1 MGKEKESKGYI
12 GVQKYRV
19 ECNRGSKYFK
29 NDDKASA
36 YFDYMTAC
44 GFDTELWL
52 VRHFYDEHACQRRA
66 NSLGK
71 RDRRLTPNVTRRSK
85 KARLCFGVNFVKAA
99 AYARTN

>member
-52 VRHFYDEHACQRRA
+52 VRHFYDEHGT
-66 NSLGK
+66 L
-71 RDRRLTPNVTRRSK
+71 
-85 KARLCFGVNFVKAA
+85 VKGEQLLLEREIAD
-99 AYARTN
+99 

>member
-52 VRHFYDEHACQRRA
+52 VRHFYDEHGTLVEGEQILLEREIA
-66 NSLGK
+66 
-71 RDRRLTPNVTRRSK
+71 D
-85 KARLCFGVNFVKAA
+85 
-99 AYARTN
+99 

>member
-52 VRHFYDEHACQRRA
+52 VRHFYDEH
-66 NSLGK
+66 G
-71 RDRRLTPNVTRRSK
+71 TP
-85 KARLCFGVNFVKAA
+85 VKGEQILLEREIAD
-99 AYARTN
+99 

>member
-36 YFDYMTAC
+36 YFDYMTA
-44 GFDTELWL
+44 FKVTL
-52 VRHFYDEHACQRRA
+52 FYI
-66 NSLGK
+66 N
-71 RDRRLTPNVTRRSK
+71 RLK
-85 KARLCFGVNFVKAA
+85 KTF
-99 AYARTN
+99 

>member
-29 NDDKASA
+29 NDDNASA

-52 VRHFYDEHACQRRA
+52 VRHFYDEHGT
-66 NSLGK
+66 L
-71 RDRRLTPNVTRRSK
+71 
-85 KARLCFGVNFVKAA
+85 VKGEQILLEREIAD
-99 AYARTN
+99 